1 MQYLIN
7 NFIIFKTTDWV
18 YGYLDG
24 AKNKCKF
31 TLTQDNTFL
40 VTDASGNKVQD
51 TTFLQTLCS
60 NNCSNH
66 GNCSSSGMLDV
77 LIIILKKINKMIR
90 LIEITRNLCL

>member
-1 MQYLIN
+1 MIIWIVNFRSNIYLFKI
-7 NFIIFKTTDWV
+7 KTTDWV

-40 VTDASGNKVQD
+40 VTDASGNKVQN
-51 TTFLQTLCS
+51 TTFLQSLCS

-66 GNCSSSGMLDV
+66 GNCSSSGLFRK
-77 LIIILKKINKMIR
+77 LSLF
-90 LIEITRNLCL
+90 